1 MCGIATFIDFSKTS
15 QLTHLKSMCQTL
27 SHRGPDASGF
37 YFDNRDSYTIGIS
50 HARLSIIDLNENAN
64 QPMKFNQ
71 FIIVFNGEIYNYK
84 EVKAELIIHGHKFI
98 TESDTEVIL
107 HAYDEWGVNC
117 VSKFIGMFVF
127 VIYDENKEEILIF
140 RDRAGVKPVF
150 YYWDNTSF
158 LIASEIKAF
167 HKYPLFKKE
176 IDVSAIPDF
185 FQYGYIPSSKSI
197 FKNVNK
203 LGGGS
208 FLSFNLLLKTI
219 NITKYWNVRDYY
231 LRPKLNIS
239 FEDAKE
245 KTLELI
251 NSSCN
256 YRMIADVP
264 VGIFL
269 SGGFDSSLTTSIIQS
284 NRKNKIKTFTIG
296 VHNQKL
302 DEANYAKEIANFLG
316 TDHTEMYCSENEM
329 LPLLEQIPFYYD
341 EPFGDSSA
349 IPTMLVS
356 KLAREQVKVAISAD
370 GGDELF
376 AGYNRYDY
384 LNKLKKIRIL
394 SKLPLPY
401 KLFAHKFDG
410 NSSDK
415 YRLFQLL
422 HNPSVF
428 NLANLLNTAY
438 SPKELDKFFNLETR
452 QNKNTERRDDLP
464 QPKDDL
470 SQILSYDFVSYLVD
484 DILTKVDRAT
494 MSASIEGR
502 EPLLDHRL
510 IEFVAQLPNEYK
522 YHNGIKKYILKEI
535 TYKYIPEKLLNRPKM
550 GFGVPVFNWLTGVL
564 GEKLDYY
571 LGETFLNNQGLFNSK
586 EISSLTKNVLSGK
599 DRHFQKVWYLLIF
612 QLWYETWILNE
623 K

>member
-1 MCGIATFIDFSKTS
+1 MCGIASFIDFSKTS
-15 QLTHLKSMCQTL
+15 SISHLKLMCQSL
-27 SHRGPDASGF
+27 SHRGPDAKGF
-37 YFDNRDSYTIGIS
+37 YLKNKENYTIGIS
-50 HARLSIIDLNENAN
+50 HARLSIIDLNNSAN

-71 FIIVFNGEIYNYK
+71 FVIVFNGEIYNYK
-84 EVKAELIIHGHKFI
+84 EIKAELIKHDHKFV

-107 HAYDEWGVNC
+107 HAYDEWGVHC
-117 VSKFIGMFVF
+117 VSRFIGMFAF
-127 VIYDENKEEILIF
+127 VIYDERKDEILIF

-167 HKYPLFKKE
+167 HQYPLFKKE
-176 IDVSAIPDF
+176 INTGAIPDF
-185 FQYGYIPSSKSI
+185 LQYGYVPSSKSI

-208 FLSFNLLLKTI
+208 FLSFNLLLKTL
-219 NITKYWNVRDYY
+219 NLTKYWNIRDFYI
-231 LRPKLNIS
+231 RPKLNIS

-245 KTLELI
+245 KTIELL

-264 VGIFL
+264 VGVFL
-269 SGGFDSSLTTSIIQS
+269 SGGFDSSLTTAIIQS

-296 VHNQKL
+296 VYAKKL
-302 DEANYAKEIANFLG
+302 DEASYAKEIANFLG
-316 TDHTEMYCSENEM
+316 TEHTEMYCSENEM
-329 LPLLEQIPFYYD
+329 LALLEKISFYYD

-356 KLAREQVKVAISAD
+356 KLASEQVKVAISAD
-370 GGDELF
+370 GGDEVF

-384 LNKLKKIRIL
+384 LNILKKIKPL
-394 SKLPLPY
+394 SKLPIPY
-401 KLFAHKFDG
+401 KLLSRKFDG
-410 NSSDK
+410 TNFDK

-422 HNPSVF
+422 DNSSVL
-428 NLANLLNTAY
+428 NLADLLNTT
-438 SPKELDKFFNLETR
+438 SPPKSLNRVFYPKIDASKNIELRN
-452 QNKNTERRDDLP
+452 
-464 QPKDDL
+464 DL
-470 SQILSYDFVSYLVD
+470 SQIKDNLSQMLCYDYDTYLID

-502 EPLLDHRL
+502 EPLLDQRL

-522 YHNGIKKYILKEI
+522 YNNGNKKYILKEI
-535 TYKYIPEKLLNRPKM
+535 AYQYIPEKFLNRPKM
-550 GFGVPVFNWLTGVL
+550 GFGVPVFNWLTGIL
-564 GEKLDYY
+564 GEKLNYY
-571 LGETFLNNQGLFNSK
+571 LGETFINNQGIFNFK
-586 EISSLTKNVLSGK
+586 EVSLLKKNVLAGK
-599 DRHFQKVWYLLIF
+599 DRHFQKVWYFLIF
-612 QLWYETWILNE
+612 QMWYEKWILNE